1 MIISIIINYY
11 FLLLL
16 LLLLFLSLLLP
27 FCIIILERDLVNILF
42 PYFSN
47 FQSNQPESF
56 TTQQIDIEI
65 NILRSQ
71 LMSFSS
77 IISRE
82 SSVYSNNFSMAY
94 TDRIQV
100 LANNYTW
107 TKKVESIQLQSLS
120 LSYTTITLFAL
131 TTRELLSLLTKLLYL

>member
-1 MIISIIINYY
+1 
-11 FLLLL
+11 
-16 LLLLFLSLLLP
+16 
-27 FCIIILERDLVNILF
+27 
-42 PYFSN
+42 
-47 FQSNQPESF
+47 
-56 TTQQIDIEI
+56 
-65 NILRSQ
+65 
-71 LMSFSS
+71 
-77 IISRE
+77 
-82 SSVYSNNFSMAY
+82 MAY

>member
-1 MIISIIINYY
+1 M
-11 FLLLL
+11 
-16 LLLLFLSLLLP
+16 
-27 FCIIILERDLVNILF
+27 NILF